1 MVAMTTWDE
10 SRILTLAELSLG
22 GAAMNEA
29 ALAGDLDE
37 SRFRASLIAAKVE
50 ECGLTAIARAARD
63 VERLLG
69 VPGTEPTGAY
79 GESMLRLATV
89 ISQDPGFVPL

>member
-1 MVAMTTWDE
+1 
-10 SRILTLAELSLG
+10 
-22 GAAMNEA
+22 MNEA

-37 SRFRASLIAAKVE
+37 SRFRAALISVKAE
-50 ECGLTAIARAARD
+50 ECGLTVIARAARD

-69 VPGTEPTGAY
+69 VPGTEPAGAY

>member
-1 MVAMTTWDE
+1 MAAMSTWDE
-10 SRILTLAELSLG
+10 SRILTLAELSLEG
-22 GAAMNEA
+22 GAMNEA

-37 SRFRASLIAAKVE
+37 SRFRAALISVKAE
-50 ECGLTAIARAARD
+50 ECGLTVIARAARD

-69 VPGTEPTGAY
+69 VPGTEPAGAY

>member
-1 MVAMTTWDE
+1 MSTWDE
-10 SRILTLAELSLG
+10 TRILVLAELSLEG
-22 GAAMNEA
+22 SAMNEA

-37 SRFRASLIAAKVE
+37 SRFRAALIATKAE
-50 ECGLTAIARAARD
+50 ECGLAAIATAARD
-63 VERLLG
+63 VECVLG
-69 VPGTEPTGAY
+69 RPGTEPAGAY